1 MIKQGD
7 GNLFKFQ
14 TPEGVKDELFNEY
27 ERKQNIVQ
35 NINNTFKS
43 FAYREAFTPT
53 IEYYDVFSSI
63 KSTVLKG
70 EMFKLIDKSGD
81 ILVLRPDVTI
91 PIARMVANNSK
102 TQKKNFKVFYN
113 HQVFRMDNENRRE
126 ITQTGIEFF
135 GSDKSSADAEV
146 ISIAAKSLL
155 KIDIDFRI
163 EIGHANYYKGLLEE
177 IHIDNTDTYE
187 TLKELIE
194 NKNFVELKRL
204 TCELDLDERVKKVIV
219 EMPNLYGDFR
229 EVLKHAQS
237 LCLNDKMCESL
248 KDLREVCEIIEDLG
262 YGRYISVDL
271 GLINHLDYYSG
282 VIFKGYMASHGE
294 MILSGGR
301 YDDLTENYGKT
312 IPATGFAINIDEL
325 LSGIEKQAI
334 PEVETVYIDY
344 RVLYKSAERK
354 TAFKLMEIL
363 REKGFVVEGDEFSES
378 LLDLL
383 EDRADAKS
391 EIILDGEEIEF
402 IDKLEKDNINVR
414 LDEFIG
420 ALN

>member
-1 MIKQGD
+1 M
-7 GNLFKFQ
+7 FKFQ

-27 ERKQNIVQ
+27 ERKQKIVQ

-102 TQKKNFKVFYN
+102 TQLKNFKVFYN
-113 HQVFRMDNENRRE
+113 HQVFRTDDENRRE
-126 ITQTGIEFF
+126 ITQTGVEFF
-135 GSDKSSADAEV
+135 GNSKPDADAEV

-155 KIDIDFRI
+155 KLDIDFRI

-177 IHIDNTDTYE
+177 VNIDNKDTHE
-187 TLKELIE
+187 LLKQLIE
-194 NKNFVELKRL
+194 NKNFVELEAL
-204 TCELDLDERVKKVIV
+204 ANELDIDDKVKKVII
-219 EMPNLYGDFR
+219 EMPNLYGNFTD
-229 EVLKHAQS
+229 VLEQAQA

-248 KDLREVCEIIEDLG
+248 KDLREVCEIIEDFG
-262 YGRYISVDL
+262 HGEYISVDL

-334 PEVETVYIDY
+334 PEEESAFIDY
-344 RVLYKSAERK
+344 RVLYKTKDRV
-354 TAFKLMEIL
+354 TAFKLMETL
-363 REKGFVVEGDEFSES
+363 RDKGFVVEGDEFSES
-378 LLDLL
+378 LANIL
-383 EDRADAKS
+383 EDRKDVKS
-391 EIILDGEEIEF
+391 EIILDGQELEF
-402 IDKLEKDNINVR
+402 IDKLEKTNINIS
-414 LDEFIG
+414 LDEFLG

>member
-1 MIKQGD
+1 M
-7 GNLFKFQ
+7 FKFQ

-27 ERKQNIVQ
+27 ERKQKIVQ

-102 TQKKNFKVFYN
+102 TQLKNFKVFYN
-113 HQVFRMDNENRRE
+113 HQVFRTDDENRRE
-126 ITQTGIEFF
+126 ITQTGVEFF
-135 GSDKSSADAEV
+135 GNSKPDADAEV

-155 KIDIDFRI
+155 KLDIDFRI

-177 IHIDNTDTYE
+177 VNIDNKDTHE
-187 TLKELIE
+187 LLKQLIE
-194 NKNFVELKRL
+194 NKNFVELEAL
-204 TCELDLDERVKKVIV
+204 ANELDIDDKVKKVII
-219 EMPNLYGDFR
+219 EMPNLYGNFTD
-229 EVLKHAQS
+229 VLEQAQA

-248 KDLREVCEIIEDLG
+248 KDLREVCEIIEDFG
-262 YGRYISVDL
+262 HGEYISVDL

-334 PEVETVYIDY
+334 PEEESAFIDY
-344 RVLYKSAERK
+344 RVLYKTKDRV
-354 TAFKLMEIL
+354 TAFKLMETL
-363 REKGFVVEGDEFSES
+363 RDKGFVVEGDEFSES
-378 LLDLL
+378 LANIL
-383 EDRADAKS
+383 EDRKDVKS
-391 EIILDGEEIEF
+391 EIILDVEELEF
-402 IDKLEKDNINVR
+402 IDKLEKTNINIS
-414 LDEFIG
+414 LDEFLG

>member
-1 MIKQGD
+1 MIKRGD

-27 ERKQNIVQ
+27 ERKQTIVQ

-102 TQKKNFKVFYN
+102 TQNKNFKVFYN

-126 ITQTGIEFF
+126 MTQTGVEFF
-135 GSDKSSADAEV
+135 GNNKPDADAEV
-146 ISIAAKSLL
+146 ISIAIKSLL
-155 KIDIDFRI
+155 KVDIDFRI

-177 IHIDNTDTYE
+177 INIDNQDTYE
-187 TLKELIE
+187 LLKELIE
-194 NKNFVELKRL
+194 NKNFVELEKL
-204 TCELDLDERVKKVIV
+204 ASELDLDDKVKKVIV

-229 EVLKHAQS
+229 TVLEEAQS
-237 LCLNDKMCESL
+237 LCLNNKMCESL
-248 KDLREVCEIIEDLG
+248 KDLREVCEIIEDFG
-262 YGRYISVDL
+262 YGEYISVDL

-301 YDDLTENYGKT
+301 YDDLTQNYGKS

-325 LSGIEKQAI
+325 LSGIEKQSR
-334 PEVETVYIDY
+334 PEVQSAYIDY
-344 RVLYKSAERK
+344 SVLYKSVDRK
-354 TAFKLMEIL
+354 TAFKLMETL
-363 REKGFVVEGDEFSES
+363 RDSGFVVEGDEFSES
-378 LLDLL
+378 LTGIL
-383 EDRADAKS
+383 EDRMDVKR
-391 EIILDGEEIEF
+391 EIILDGTEIEL
-402 IDKLEKDNINVR
+402 IDNLEKNNINMK
-414 LDEFIG
+414 LDEFIK